1 MLVLLVACSWGFYC
15 SSEVINGSTNNAT
28 DNGYT
33 WNMLNVLPPESGLTV
48 EGVFHKYTLSKDND
62 TDATV
67 SITNKRVDGNGY
79 IYEYTDNWNKL
90 GGNTKIKYDPIPSTL
105 GTLFGDGEIKVEGDG
120 ELSDVVV
127 HYQFKY
133 DTCHMPLKDPDCPE
147 YEEALYKY
155 LLDNDLI
162 NNEPEIDDPYYD
174 EWVQFQLDLK
184 AEEQE
189 EQEKNSNEE
198 ENEEELEEELSIE
211 DVLSI
216 TTTAEQIANPS
227 QQLEMMEKLVAS
239 GKLDVYLAKEIDGG
253 TYEETIKLDGGK
265 ITDNR
270 RVLRS
275 LQQDKLHNQIV
286 RSQYKNME

>member
-1 MLVLLVACSWGFYC
+1 
-15 SSEVINGSTNNAT
+15 
-28 DNGYT
+28 
-33 WNMLNVLPPESGLTV
+33 MLNVLPPESGLTV